1 MSTKYL
7 KQSILTWVELIISSL
22 KYSGIR
28 KIILIRLRVT
38 EEMVAINLKEN
49 SSFDDI

>member
-1 MSTKYL
+1 MSEANNFIFKIFRN
-7 KQSILTWVELIISSL
+7 Q
-22 KYSGIR
+22 

-38 EEMVAINLKEN
+38 EEMVAVNLKEN

>member
-1 MSTKYL
+1 MSGANNFIL
-7 KQSILTWVELIISSL
+7 KIFRNQ
-22 KYSGIR
+22 

>member
-1 MSTKYL
+1 MREANNFIFKIFRN
-7 KQSILTWVELIISSL
+7 Q
-22 KYSGIR
+22 

-38 EEMVAINLKEN
+38 EEIVAVNLKEN

>member
-1 MSTKYL
+1 MREANNFIFKIFRN
-7 KQSILTWVELIISSL
+7 Q
-22 KYSGIR
+22 

-38 EEMVAINLKEN
+38 EEMVAVNLKEN

>member
-1 MSTKYL
+1 MSEANNFIFKIFRN
-7 KQSILTWVELIISSL
+7 Q
-22 KYSGIR
+22 

-38 EEMVAINLKEN
+38 EEMVAVNLKDN